1 MLASEEVLCLME
13 LLTCVLCRN
22 QVICNEMEI
31 LSFVIILICTEFRH
45 SGNSDCSSSWLV
57 QLTFAVPY
65 IADLITQ
72 ARLELHHRKE
82 SIT

>member
-1 MLASEEVLCLME
+1 ME
-13 LLTCVLCRN
+13 GESFGTK
-22 QVICNEMEI
+22 CNEMEI
-31 LSFVIILICTEFRH
+31 LSFIIIIIRIEFRH

-65 IADLITQ
+65 MAGLITR
-72 ARLELHHRKE
+72 ATLELHHRKE